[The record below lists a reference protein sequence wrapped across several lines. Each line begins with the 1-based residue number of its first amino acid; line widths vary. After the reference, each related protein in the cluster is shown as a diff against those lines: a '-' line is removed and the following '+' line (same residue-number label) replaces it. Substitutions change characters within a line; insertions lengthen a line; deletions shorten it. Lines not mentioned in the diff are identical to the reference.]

1 MPLPHFIAWFGM
13 MLLAIL
19 NGAVRDF
26 SYRALVGDFLAQ
38 QLSTVTLLL
47 LFGDYFVWLFR
58 RWPLVSA
65 VRGAVTADV
74 PSVDRRPGGLTAPVP
89 HNPPAPAASVPA
101 PAGWAQPVSERPAPL
116 PVPAALPEPAPI
128 PSPVMAPAQVA
139 TPREPSPALASR
151 SPLTGLAGLRG
162 SAGQAQRDEPAA
174 PQAPLPADLPSVF
187 ARLAGEPQPRPA
199 AAWQPRKGQP

>member
-1 MPLPHFIAWFGM
+1 MKQSDDIVNLFQQFGGKADPYQE
-13 MLLAIL
+13 LA
-19 NGAVRDF
+19 RKQEHQR
-26 SYRALVGDFLAQ
+26 S
-38 QLSTVTLLL
+38 SE
-47 LFGDYFVWLFR
+47 
-58 RWPLVSA
+58 RWPLLSA
-65 VRGAVTADV
+65 VRGAVAADV

-101 PAGWAQPVSERPAPL
+101 PAGWAPPVSERPAPL
-116 PVPAALPEPAPI
+116 PVPAALPEPPPI
-128 PSPVMAPAQVA
+128 PSPVMAPAQAA